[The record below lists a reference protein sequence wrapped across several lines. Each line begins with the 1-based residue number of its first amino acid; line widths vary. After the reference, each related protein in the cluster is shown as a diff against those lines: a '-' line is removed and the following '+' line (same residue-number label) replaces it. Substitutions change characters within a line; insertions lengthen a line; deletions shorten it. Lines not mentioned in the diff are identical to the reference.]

1 MLPTYGRLTENV
13 SAELKDLQATKE
25 NQDHGLTMTEAI
37 RNLRR
42 REIRT
47 PFLLIFTSYL
57 FVMWSG
63 PVVIMFYAVEIFEKA
78 GVSTTNQYLAA
89 IIAASVR
96 QGELEGGETYT
107 YNILKDKN
115 NHFLCTWSLKN
126 ACSLLS
132 ILL

>member
-1 MLPTYGRLTENV
+1 
-13 SAELKDLQATKE
+13 
-25 NQDHGLTMTEAI
+25 MTEAI

-63 PVVIMFYAVEIFEKA
+63 PIVIVFYAVEIFEKA

-96 QGELEGGETYT
+96 QGELEGERNCVWTLRGY
-107 YNILKDKN
+107 
-115 NHFLCTWSLKN
+115 FLFIFLRQRQV
-126 ACSLLS
+126 
-132 ILL
+132 

>member
-1 MLPTYGRLTENV
+1 MLPTYGRLSENV

-63 PVVIMFYAVEIFEKA
+63 PIVIVFYAVEIFEKA

-96 QGELEGGETYT
+96 QGELEGGRNCGEQIT
-107 YNILKDKN
+107 
-115 NHFLCTWSLKN
+115 FLAAVTD
-126 ACSLLS
+126 
-132 ILL
+132 